1 MNQLEELKKYLDKMG
16 VPYKVTDKSG
26 KLDYV
31 DASDG
36 ESTATYTKEIE
47 VSVLNVVYYIPDLE
61 GFVDPTDDTS
71 GGDYNLFVMD
81 AWETA
86 RYMGSLYFN
95 EDPEETEKRLNES
108 KGRSTMKKFNCSMQ
122 KKMEAFKK
130 KSPIDTVKSYLDK
143 LGIPF
148 EIKNEVTPLQYK
160 EKFGKRDDVIT
171 TESTTTIS
179 VAGNTLYYVPEYN
192 EFILEEDIKANAV
205 VPYSPWDVVCLA
217 AYSYLDGTPEEI
229 NQTLLDLKKR
239 KPAESLAKKSE
250 KRTVTKSYDVYTYD
264 ELSDEAKEKVKQ
276 MFLEWR
282 GEDGDIFKEDC
293 ENSLAEMFPNSDLK
307 VQYSLTYSQGDGF
320 NTYGTLSIKDL
331 LNADFSKYPLNG
343 SGITALANKDAIL
356 AACDKADVHDID
368 LEENRRY
375 GYSLADRLEVV
386 PNDDENLTTEDTALL
401 SDLENYA
408 REVMEAINS
417 KFEKNGYDYFYE
429 MSDEEVKDMA
439 DANEY
444 EFTEDGE
451 LA

>member
-108 KGRSTMKKFNCSMQ
+108 KGGSTMKKFNCSMQ

-239 KPAESLAKKSE
+239 NPTESLAKKSE

-282 GEDGDIFKEDC
+282 GEDSDIFTEGC
-293 ENSLAEMFPNSDLK
+293 EEALNDLFPNSDLK
-307 VQYSLTYSQGDGF
+307 VQYDLSYSQGDGF
-320 NTYGTLSIKDL
+320 NTYGTLKVDDL
-331 LNADFSKYPLNG
+331 LNVDLSKYPLDG
-343 SGITALANKDAIL
+343 SSIKPLSDKDAIK
-356 AACDKADVHDID
+356 AACEVAGVSTID
-368 LEENRRY
+368 LDKNNRY
-375 GYSLADRLEVV
+375 CYSLADRIEVTYDTVEELTDEELKCLE
-386 PNDDENLTTEDTALL
+386 
-401 SDLENYA
+401 DLEAFAQN
-408 REVMEAINS
+408 VMGEINS
-417 KFEKNGYDYFYE
+417 KFEKSGYDYFYE
-429 MSDEEVKDMA
+429 ISEDEVREMA

-444 EFTEDGE
+444 EFTEDGK

>member
-1 MNQLEELKKYLDKMG
+1 M
-16 VPYKVTDKSG
+16 
-26 KLDYV
+26 
-31 DASDG
+31 
-36 ESTATYTKEIE
+36 
-47 VSVLNVVYYIPDLE
+47 
-61 GFVDPTDDTS
+61 
-71 GGDYNLFVMD
+71 
-81 AWETA
+81 
-86 RYMGSLYFN
+86 
-95 EDPEETEKRLNES
+95 
-108 KGRSTMKKFNCSMQ
+108 
-122 KKMEAFKK
+122 
-130 KSPIDTVKSYLDK
+130 
-143 LGIPF
+143 GIPF